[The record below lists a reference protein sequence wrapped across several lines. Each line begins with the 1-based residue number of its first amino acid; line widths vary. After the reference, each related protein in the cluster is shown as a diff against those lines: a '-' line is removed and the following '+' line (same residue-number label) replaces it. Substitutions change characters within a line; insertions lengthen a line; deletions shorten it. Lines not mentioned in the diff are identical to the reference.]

1 MHVII
6 DANQYNDQHQTRSHH
21 VVSTMRTQ
29 STNIND
35 IRPIPTL
42 RMSIS
47 PNCVPLCPHQP
58 TKLGKVPDSIQHDE
72 ASKKVIPVNI
82 VRVRRWGRQCEHR
95 IGPVVHIIPNSLYF
109 IHLDPIFLRN
119 YHNIVFIYCS
129 LLRTCRTFGSQAF
142 AMLRGCRRACAN
154 PRRIT
159 EVLPTIM

>member
-6 DANQYNDQHQTRSHH
+6 DANQYNDQHQTRSHQH
-21 VVSTMRTQ
+21 VVSTMCTTQ
-29 STNIND
+29 SNDIND

-42 RMSIS
+42 RMSIF
-47 PNCVPLCPHQP
+47 PNCVPI
-58 TKLGKVPDSIQHDE
+58 KLGRVPDSIQHDE

-109 IHLDPIFLRN
+109 IQLDPIFLRN